1 MFSYL
6 RDSFSPEKKK
16 PIVDTNVPQLVLFA
30 EHVLKVGNWD
40 KYRFV
45 LKSLQEG
52 YVDLAIQCIDFYLSI
67 NPPTNQFFIRAH
79 VCRGMALSNKEVRLM
94 Q

>member
-16 PIVDTNVPQLVLFA
+16 PMVDTNVPQLVLFA

-40 KYRFV
+40 KYSFV
-45 LKSLQEG
+45 L
-52 YVDLAIQCIDFYLSI
+52 
-67 NPPTNQFFIRAH
+67 
-79 VCRGMALSNKEVRLM
+79 
-94 Q
+94 